1 MCHRLLI
8 TVIHPQPL
16 AAALIAGCGAKVV
29 RAGVRKGSGREG
41 GRSGEGGQTVATV
54 YFHLSSLVCL
64 PLLSPPLPLRSLA
77 RGTRML
83 AVQNESLSIRPRN
96 YAMAVSRQPSAI
108 IMRAKRQT
116 EIEIEDFS
124 IPFPPFVRD
133 GLSLTFSAVFIL
145 RHCQT

>member
-16 AAALIAGCGAKVV
+16 AAALIAGCGAKVA

-64 PLLSPPLPLRSLA
+64 PLPSPHPLRSLA

-83 AVQNESLSIRPRN
+83 VVQNESLSIRPRN

-108 IMRAKRQT
+108 IVRAKRQT
-116 EIEIEDFS
+116 EIEIKDFS

-133 GLSLTFSAVFIL
+133 GGAYL
-145 RHCQT
+145 